1 MQRFHA
7 GDREGVAF
15 QRFHGANRLT
25 QRLGRI
31 KTGDVCPTAMQ
42 EEWRKSAIETFFQG
56 RRKIKMTPPI
66 RGSAIL
72 CPTGKDRIQ
81 SLTVIGRYVLH
92 VRNLLQ
98 SSLNLQGRDTSIQ
111 QLLQLITTIHI
122 FQRKEMFAR
131 DNLSS
136 LRVNHPIGQA
146 AILRTLPS
154 IGTTTTQSGTQVTL
168 SAIADTQRPMHE
180 NLQRHGGLLR
190 NRTDLR

>member
-42 EEWRKSAIETFFQG
+42 EERRKSAIETFFQG
-56 RRKIKMTPPI
+56 RLKIKPASPIGGSTVFRPP
-66 RGSAIL
+66 
-72 CPTGKDRIQ
+72 GKDRIQ
-81 SLTVIGRYVLH
+81 PLTVIGRYVLH

-98 SSLNLQGRDTSIQ
+98 SSLNLQGGDAGIQ

-122 FQRKEMFAR
+122 FQRKEMFAC
-131 DNLSS
+131 DNLSP
-136 LRVNHPIGQA
+136 LRINHPIGQT

-154 IGTTTTQSGTQVTL
+154 IGTTATQSGTQVTL